1 MPFEFIDSDTKVIAA
16 STKRTYKSKLNILS
30 KANIAHNKEDLLEKS
45 EDVIKYLKELEPS
58 KVVLGQFL
66 AAIFYIIG
74 KRNFEKDKRGKIYYD
89 TFALNYTYSTKDKET
104 LEKEAKEREKAK
116 KERDKQKN

>member
-1 MPFEFIDSDTKVIAA
+1 MTFEFKDNPEKEISAN
-16 STKRTYKSKLNILS
+16 TKRIYKSKLNILA
-30 KANIAHNKEDLLEKS
+30 KAGFMNKDDLLEKS
-45 EDVIKYLKELEPS
+45 EDVIRFLKELEPT
-58 KVVLGQFL
+58 KVILGQFL

-74 KRNFEKDKRGKIYYD
+74 KRNFDQDKRGKIYYD

-116 KERDKQKN
+116 KEKNNK

>member
-1 MPFEFIDSDTKVIAA
+1 MAFEFVNNPEKEISAN
-16 STKRTYKSKLNILS
+16 TKRIYKSKLNILA
-30 KANIAHNKEDLLEKS
+30 KAGFMNKEDLLEKS
-45 EDVIKYLKELEPS
+45 EDVIRFLKELDPS

-74 KRNFEKDKRGKIYYD
+74 KRDYEKDKRGKIYLD
-89 TFALNYTYSTKDKET
+89 TFKLNYTYSTKDKET

>member
-1 MPFEFIDSDTKVIAA
+1 MAFEFKDNPEKEISAN
-16 STKRTYKSKLNILS
+16 TKRIYKSKLNILA
-30 KANIAHNKEDLLEKS
+30 KAGFMNKDDLLEKS
-45 EDVIKYLKELEPS
+45 DDVIRFLKELEPS

-74 KRNFEKDKRGKIYYD
+74 KRDYEKDKRGKIYYD

-116 KERDKQKN
+116 KEKKDAKN